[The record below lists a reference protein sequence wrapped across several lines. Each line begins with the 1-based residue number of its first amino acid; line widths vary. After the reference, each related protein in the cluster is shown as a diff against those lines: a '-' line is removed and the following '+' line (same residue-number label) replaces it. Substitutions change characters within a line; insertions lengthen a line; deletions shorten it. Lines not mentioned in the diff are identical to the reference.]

1 MQCLGPLS
9 ALAKGQIQNAIFT
22 ESPIKIDGYAESP
35 WNRAPAAN
43 IAICMNAELTA
54 QLTGCKVSGMVQAL
68 WNGPHPYLLITVT
81 DSEFSTSEAA
91 DSKRS
96 GVRIH
101 ADQCDDKFPKLEE
114 DDGNLIIGVDGPQ
127 NGNPTLAWN
136 AVAGRLYQLQRV
148 SDLRSNNW
156 INLGSPILATNAT
169 VTTSDVLGTDSQ
181 RFYRLLIS
189 GP

>member
-1 MQCLGPLS
+1 VPSLTPPL
-9 ALAKGQIQNAIFT
+9 AF
-22 ESPIKIDGYAESP
+22 
-35 WNRAPAAN
+35 
-43 IAICMNAELTA
+43 
-54 QLTGCKVSGMVQAL
+54 
-68 WNGPHPYLLITVT
+68 
-81 DSEFSTSEAA
+81 
-91 DSKRS
+91 RS
-96 GVRIH
+96 LQV
-101 ADQCDDKFPKLEE
+101 
-114 DDGNLIIGVDGPQ
+114 PQ